1 MLTFLVVLVGAK
13 RRLKI
18 LVHSYSGGYSHL
30 AFQGRLADL
39 LVEAGHEVHVF
50 IPTLSHSPY
59 NGTTNAQ
66 RVIRFPVPRAL
77 AARQKV
83 SYVTDPFS
91 GGTDMLSSGILV
103 QVNDVLRTECEEILV
118 DEAMMESLRK
128 ENYDMALAE
137 TWLTYPF
144 GLFRALGIPVHIGT
158 LTISMDGPLA
168 SRLGIPQPPSF
179 VPISLAGTASADRM
193 SYWGRVRN
201 LWLKFIEWRAY
212 AKQAADLDRLF
223 RGEFGSDF
231 PGIEKLVANLSMVF
245 VNANEFFDF
254 AKPWSH
260 KVITIGGIVV
270 KELRQLSEVCRWS
283 R

>member
-1 MLTFLVVLVGAK
+1 M
-13 RRLKI
+13 
-18 LVHSYSGGYSHL
+18 

-59 NGTTNAQ
+59 NGTAKAQ

-77 AARQKV
+77 AAWQKV
-83 SYVTDPFS
+83 AYVADPFS

-103 QVNDVLRTECEEILV
+103 QVNDVLRMECEEVLL

-144 GLFRALGIPVHIGT
+144 GLFRALGIPVRIGT

-193 SYWGRVRN
+193 SYCGRVRN
-201 LWLKFIEWRAY
+201 LWLKFVEWRAY

-231 PGIEKLVANLSMVF
+231 PGIEKLVANLPMVF
-245 VNANEFFDF
+245 VNANEFFDI

-260 KVITIGGIVV
+260 KVITIGGIIV